1 MTDIPA
7 DPGNDKK
14 RVWFFTDAGGATI
27 FMDTAGGL
35 GIDIGGQ
42 VIIKP
47 VREWHRLA
55 GGGGSILDMPLSEIK
70 PPVPEM
76 SPCCGVSFKR
86 SGHGLSC
93 SGCGEW
99 FPVSIV

>member
-7 DPGNDKK
+7 DPDNGKK
-14 RVWFFTDAGGATI
+14 RVWFFTDADATI
-27 FMDTAGGL
+27 FMNTAGGL

-70 PPVPEM
+70 PLVPEM
-76 SPCCGVSFKR
+76 SPRCGVSFKR

-93 SGCGEW
+93 SRCGEW
-99 FPVSIV
+99 FSVSIV